1 MARRTVAGVEIN
13 RLSFK
18 EFLFHKNMYII
29 YAFLAVAILGVID
42 VFYERYFLVSANAHD
57 AGLYP
62 GSAEVAHAMKE
73 AVFGEGGEVKREA
86 PWSLY
91 IVNYMYMI
99 YVGSGIVFIVAVAE
113 LLGEKRIKKASA
125 GFLTLG
131 LGMILAGLFTI
142 MMDLNILHLHQM
154 LLSPRYTSGMWLM
167 LPLYMVYIPLIVFKI
182 YLTLS
187 QKTKYSKH
195 ISVFILVFSLFVEI
209 VEFYIQAKLF
219 NMNEAR
225 NLWTTYPFL
234 ILYFMVSSFTSSSAV
249 MILYT
254 YFTYRNTDRSKCH
267 DIMSFLQ
274 KITLY
279 GVILLGA
286 YEATAYLF
294 IDKKWAEIILFG
306 DFKLYFY
313 TYLGMAVGIP
323 FILLYKDFHNN
334 SYKIL
339 ASVFII
345 MGTYLG
351 KMIFVY
357 GGNAYPMSDR
367 FGVGFEKYAEYEPVR
382 DVIFFM
388 PPLGEILVVIGSIG
402 IILLVYRIAEA
413 YLNVSK
419 IHHTESVDYII

>member
-1 MARRTVAGVEIN
+1 MANYAGLEIN
-13 RLSFK
+13 SVSMKSF
-18 EFLFHKNMYII
+18 FLHKSMYII
-29 YAFLAVAILGVID
+29 YAFLAVALIGVVD
-42 VFYERYFLVSANAHD
+42 VFYERYFLVAANAHD
-57 AGLYP
+57 AGLNP
-62 GSAEVAHAMKE
+62 GSREVAHAMKE
-73 AVFGEGGEVKREA
+73 AVFGAGGEVKREA

-99 YVGSGIVFIVAVAE
+99 YVGSGIIFIVAVAE
-113 LLGEKRIKKASA
+113 LLGEKRIKRASA

-131 LGMILAGLFTI
+131 LAMIIAGLFTI
-142 MMDLNILHLHQM
+142 MMDLNILHIHQM
-154 LLSPRYTSGMWLM
+154 LLSPRFTSGMWLM
-167 LPLYMVYIPLIVFKI
+167 LPLYMVYIPLIMLKI
-182 YLTLS
+182 YLTLAK
-187 QKTKYSKH
+187 KTKWSKQL
-195 ISVFILVFSLFVEI
+195 SVFILIFSLLVEF
-209 VEFYIQAKLF
+209 VEFYVQAKLF

-234 ILYFMVSSFTSSSAV
+234 TLYFMVSSFASSAAV

-267 DIMSFLQ
+267 DMMSFIQ
-274 KITLY
+274 KVTLY
-279 GVILLGA
+279 GVMFLGA

-313 TYLGMAVGIP
+313 SYLAMAVGIP
-323 FILLYKDFHNN
+323 FVLLYKDFLNN

-345 MGTYLG
+345 IGTYLG
-351 KMIFVY
+351 KLIFVY

-382 DVIFFM
+382 EVIFFM

-402 IILLVYRIAEA
+402 IILIIYKLADA
-413 YLNVSK
+413 YLSVSK
-419 IHHTESVDYII
+419 MQEHESIDYMI